1 MLSRAALPHAHLQR
15 GRCNWEEKT
24 QTSHKGFLGQKKEER
39 TRVSAQ
45 SRETPGPKVT
55 LTPNRYWNAA
65 LQGSPERIPDL
76 PSSLSSSQKMQ
87 TLDLKCK
94 FIVLRTTSL
103 LALSKLL
110 ENVGYPSQPLR
121 TQVRKTTAISAAGTD
136 KRVNKGSRNNQNPDR
151 YWLTQRKENCA
162 RAGSACRCVMDGVTR
177 ALLLLLAGLPVLEA
191 NDVIDKD
198 SPFYYGGKC
207 KCKNKQKHGL
217 CQYLLSTGL
226 VS

>member
-1 MLSRAALPHAHLQR
+1 MLSRAALPHAPLQR

-76 PSSLSSSQKMQ
+76 P
-87 TLDLKCK
+87 
-94 FIVLRTTSL
+94 
-103 LALSKLL
+103 
-110 ENVGYPSQPLR
+110 YPSQPLR